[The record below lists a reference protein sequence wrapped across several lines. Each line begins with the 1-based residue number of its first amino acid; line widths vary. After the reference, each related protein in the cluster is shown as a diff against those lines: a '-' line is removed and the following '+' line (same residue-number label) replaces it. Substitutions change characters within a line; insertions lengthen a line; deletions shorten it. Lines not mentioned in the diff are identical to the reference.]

1 MKRVAMAV
9 NNPATND
16 FRVVK
21 TAEMVAKN
29 GFDCHVVGVWKPG
42 YQLCEVINGVTYH
55 RVPLKNGFYSLAV
68 GYFPSLLSNLGQV
81 TDGQPDGK
89 VSDSSKSSVRVI
101 SFLLKLLV
109 AICAGGLLIS
119 AFFFVLLNAVLFGFP
134 LALGHAL
141 YIFSRSILGRYR
153 RDKLLVLSLRNVTKR
168 IVSDYKYVL
177 RMPRKLLT
185 LVAHPQTSPIGV
197 HYLMGRYLAT
207 LCPKLTEIDA
217 DIYHAHELWAL
228 ESCVLAAR
236 ARDSKVI
243 YDSHELEPYRN
254 NNWSKVSNKTRLNYE
269 KLYIAEADEVFAVS
283 KGCADILKDVYSL
296 RDVHLL
302 RNTPMLS
309 KLKEPEISVRQKLGL
324 ADDTP
329 LLVYTG
335 LMTINRGIETIIYA
349 LKHLPEWHLVTV
361 GPWNEEVKES
371 LIKLAH
377 QEGVSD
383 KLHIH
388 EKVEPEVLIEFIS
401 SANISV
407 VPIVNA
413 CLSYYYCLP
422 NKLFEAAFAG
432 LPIVASDLPDMKD
445 FIDSNELGVVFD
457 DGCEHSLANAVKKLE
472 MMDVSKKLRK
482 NKTVIRQQYCFENEV
497 TSLLNVYKQ
506 IAS

>member
-29 GFDCHVVGVWKPG
+29 GFDCHVVGIWKPG
-42 YQLCEVINGVTYH
+42 YELTEVVNGVTYH
-55 RVPLKNGFYSLAV
+55 RVPLKNGFFSLVV
-68 GYFPSLLSNLGQV
+68 GYFPSLLGNLSKDV
-81 TDGQPDGK
+81 DTN
-89 VSDSSKSSVRVI
+89 SDLKINNPTKNNTRVI
-101 SFLLKLLV
+101 LFLVKLLGTV
-109 AICAGGLLIS
+109 VAGGLLIS
-119 AFFFVLLNAVLFGFP
+119 ALFFLLFNAVLFGFP

-141 YIFSRSILGRYR
+141 YITLRSIVGRYR
-153 RDKLLVLSLRNVTKR
+153 KDKSLVLSLPNVTKR
-168 IVSDYKYVL
+168 VIADYKRVFYL
-177 RMPRKLLT
+177 PIKLLK
-185 LVAHPQTSPIGV
+185 LVGHPQYSSIGV

-207 LCPKLTEIDA
+207 LCPKLKEIDA

-228 ESCVLAAR
+228 ESCVIAAR
-236 ARDSKVI
+236 DKGSKVV

-254 NNWSKVSNKTRLNYE
+254 NNWSNTSNKARLKYE
-269 KLYIAEADEVFAVS
+269 RSYIDEADEVFAVS
-283 KGCADILKDVYSL
+283 KGCADKLKELYSL
-296 RDVHLL
+296 KDVHLL

-309 KLKEPEISVRQKLGL
+309 KLKVPDVSVREKLGL

-329 LLVYTG
+329 LLIYTG
-335 LMTINRGIETIIYA
+335 LMTINRGIETIICA

-361 GPWNEEVKES
+361 GPWNEEVKDT
-371 LIKLAH
+371 LIRLAED
-377 QEGVSD
+377 EGVSE
-383 KLHIH
+383 KFHVH

-432 LPIVASDLPDMKD
+432 LPIVASDLPDMKE

-457 DGCEHSLANAVKKLE
+457 DGCEHSLADAVKKLE
-472 MMDVSKKLRK
+472 MMNVSDKLLT
-482 NKTVIRQQYCFENEV
+482 NKTAIRKEYCFENEV

-506 IAS
+506 ITS